1 MITGDASYIKK
12 INRSLIIKEIVK
24 EGMIS
29 RADLSKAV
37 ALTRA
42 TISVQVA
49 DLLQEGLLVEK
60 QLEHNTVGRKP
71 IMLSLNAEAGYAL
84 GIDLDYGQITF
95 AITDLLGRPV
105 SSNTVKLENTN
116 YDEILT
122 LLIQHI
128 TAYKEKYTNSQYGI
142 VGVVIAIHGLVSKD
156 QLIHYVPRLGWN
168 DVHLKEDLEKSLGFE
183 IHLEN
188 NSNLSAFAER
198 VYIHHDTDNLLSA
211 TFHSGIG
218 LGMIIN
224 NKFFRGHDG
233 YAGEIG
239 HMIVEPGGRPCK
251 CGNKGCWEQY
261 ASESYI
267 MASLSE
273 KKKLSQI
280 SYSQIE
286 EWVNEQDQEVIEIME
301 QFIYYLSIGLNNM
314 INIYNP
320 DVIVVDCELL
330 RIYPD
335 SINKI
340 KKNLCSQ
347 ISHYRELS
355 ISTLG
360 KSSSLLGACALG
372 IKYFLDVPALNL
384 PHEMDR
390 IERVLI

>member
-49 DLLQEGLLVEK
+49 DLLEEGLLVEK
-60 QLEHNTVGRKP
+60 QLEHNAVGRKP
-71 IMLSLNAEAGYAL
+71 IMLSLNSKAGYAL

-95 AITDLLGRPV
+95 AMTDLLGHPV
-105 SSNTVKLENTN
+105 SSHIVKLENTE
-116 YDEILT
+116 YSEILA

-128 TAYKEKYTNSQYGI
+128 TAYKEEYTNSQYGI
-142 VGVVIAIHGLVSKD
+142 VGIVIAVHGLVSKD

-168 DVHLKEDLEKSLGFE
+168 DVPLKDDLEKALGYE

-198 VYIHHDTDNLLSA
+198 VYVHHDTDNLLSA

-267 MASLSE
+267 MQSLSE
-273 KKKLSQI
+273 KKNLSPI
-280 SYSQIE
+280 SYSQIQK
-286 EWVNEQDQEVIEIME
+286 WVNENDQEVTEIME

-340 KKNLCSQ
+340 KQNLHSQ

-360 KSSSLLGACALG
+360 KNSSLLGACALG
-372 IKYFLDVPALNL
+372 IQYFLDVPVLNL
-384 PHEMDR
+384 PYDKENTQ
-390 IERVLI
+390 